1 MNAARLPKIIAAGS
15 LLLLAAAVS
24 LQAQTL
30 RLTVTPTTISF
41 AADDPDTSPKINA
54 NQTVN
59 VAIRNTKMGNRTWR
73 LTLTANGNLIDSSSS
88 ATIPISNISWT
99 ATPTPPFQGG
109 TLAASVAQT
118 AAQAKGNYNATG
130 VFTFVFTNSWSYWA
144 GSYTQ
149 TVTFTLSAV

>member
-1 MNAARLPKIIAAGS
+1 MNAMRLPKILAAGS

-30 RLTVTPTTISF
+30 RLTVTPTAISF
-41 AADDPDTSPKINA
+41 AAADPDTSPKINA

-59 VAIRNTKMGNRTWR
+59 VAIRNSQMGNRTWR
-73 LTLTANGNLIDSSSS
+73 LTLTANGNLINLSAS
-88 ATIPISNISWT
+88 ATIDISNISWT

-109 TLAASVAQT
+109 TLAASVAKT
-118 AAQAKGNYNATG
+118 AAQATGNYNSSG
-130 VFTFVFTNSWSYWA
+130 IFTFVFANSWTYWA